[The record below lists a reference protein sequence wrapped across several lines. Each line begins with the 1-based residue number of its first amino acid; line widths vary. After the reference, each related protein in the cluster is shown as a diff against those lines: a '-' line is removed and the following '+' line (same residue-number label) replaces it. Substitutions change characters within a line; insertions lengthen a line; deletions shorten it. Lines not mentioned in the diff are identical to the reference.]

1 MKQTTFLLFTLLFLL
16 SGQTNGQPEKFD
28 NILYGVAYYHEYMP
42 MERLDEDIKLM
53 KDAGISVVRVGEST
67 WSLFEPREGEFE
79 FAWMDRIIDKMH
91 AAGIKVILGTP
102 TYSIPAWLW
111 YKHPEV
117 LLERMNGEKAYY
129 GIRTNTNITNP
140 TFLFYSERII
150 RKMMEHYVDHSG
162 IIGYQVD
169 NETTSRGV
177 NNYDFHVGFVNYLKK
192 KFKTPEN
199 LNKIW
204 GLQYWGMTIDSWE
217 ELAPR
222 DGITNTGYKLEWE
235 RYNRKAVADFLKW
248 QSEIVMEYKRDDQ
261 FIMHCFMPAVQDI
274 DQHESAKYMDMMAVN
289 VYHGQQDD
297 LTGNEIAFAGD
308 YFRSIK
314 DKNYLIT
321 ETNAQTIGWN
331 SRVQQPPYPGQM
343 RQNVYAHLGSGANM
357 VEYWHWHS
365 IHYGQET
372 YWKGVLSHDLQPN
385 RVYKEVT
392 KTAHELERFGK
403 KLVNLEKENKVAI
416 LFSHDSNDG
425 INAMPFN
432 NSGSPWSNEGNDF
445 YKNRLIGANVNGYN
459 ITYKYTT
466 NDLRLEK
473 EKGGVKTRY
482 FYSGTK
488 LLCEKDDSGKITK
501 VYTNDD
507 EGVLGVTR
515 YIYKDNGSFSHYQPL
530 YYLFDD
536 MGSIVVIT
544 NDLGRPV
551 QYYSYDPWGNVVNT
565 ENDPINNFTFIGRY
579 GGWKDWDTGFIQ
591 FWHRWYDPSV
601 GRWISRDPI
610 GIQGGINEYGYV
622 GNGAINYWDLDGLMY
637 DSYVADIVCDGSG
650 GFRIRYGIQYYILDL
665 SVRIC
670 LMRHENVHII
680 QYKYVYPNAC
690 KNKKDGEP
698 TGVNRIDSFECG
710 ACSVE
715 RKCLQDELNKCD
727 LNPEK
732 TKKIKMQLELVEKR
746 IKKHCK

>member
-432 NSGSPWSNEGNDF
+432 NSGSPNEGNDF
-445 YKNRLIGANVNGYN
+445 YKNSLVGRFHKILYHNNVGVDFVFPENPGFENYN
-459 ITYKYTT
+459 LVIIPSLYIAT
-466 NDLRLEK
+466 DELLEK
-473 EKGGVKTRY
+473 INQYVKNGGHVIMQFKSGFADENTMVRPMLAPGPLRESAG
-482 FYSGTK
+482 FYYQ
-488 LLCEKDDSGKITK
+488 E
-501 VYTNDD
+501 
-507 EGVLGVTR
+507 
-515 YIYKDNGSFSHYQPL
+515 FSN
-530 YYLFDD
+530 FD
-536 MGSIVVIT
+536 
-544 NDLGRPV
+544 
-551 QYYSYDPWGNVVNT
+551 
-565 ENDPINNFTFIGRY
+565 
-579 GGWKDWDTGFIQ
+579 
-591 FWHRWYDPSV
+591 
-601 GRWISRDPI
+601 
-610 GIQGGINEYGYV
+610 
-622 GNGAINYWDLDGLMY
+622 
-637 DSYVADIVCDGSG
+637 
-650 GFRIRYGIQYYILDL
+650 
-665 SVRIC
+665 
-670 LMRHENVHII
+670 
-680 QYKYVYPNAC
+680 
-690 KNKKDGEP
+690 
-698 TGVNRIDSFECG
+698 
-710 ACSVE
+710 
-715 RKCLQDELNKCD
+715 
-727 LNPEK
+727 
-732 TKKIKMQLELVEKR
+732 QLELKDNPFQVGEDQNTVNTWMEYIIPETAKALAFYDHQYFEKYPAITINNYGDGTLLYEGCMVSDAIQEKIIQQAIKRAEIKTPDQEIHWPLITKSGTNEDGNTIRYYYNYSSEPASFSFPYKGGTELISGEKVEGNETMT
-746 IKKHCK
+746 IKPWDLLIIEE

>member
-1 MKQTTFLLFTLLFLL
+1 MKSTIILMLCSLFLI
-16 SGQTNGQPEKFD
+16 SNAVKSQPAKFD

-117 LLERMNGEKAYY
+117 LLERQNGEKAYY
-129 GIRTNTNITNP
+129 GIRQNMDITNP
-140 TFLFYSERII
+140 TYLFYSERII
-150 RKMMEHYVDHSG
+150 RKMMEHYADHPG

-177 NNYDFHVGFVNYLKK
+177 NNYDFQVSFVNHLKK
-192 KFKTPEN
+192 KFGTPQN

-235 RYNRKAVADFLKW
+235 RFNRQAVADFLKW
-248 QSEIVMEYKRDDQ
+248 QSKIVMEYKRDDQ
-261 FIMHCFMPAVQDI
+261 FITHCFMPSVQDI
-274 DQHESAKYMDMMAVN
+274 DQIESAKYMDVMAVN

-308 YFRSIK
+308 FFRSVK
-314 DKNYLIT
+314 DKNYLVT

-385 RVYKEVT
+385 RAYKEVT
-392 KTAHELERFGK
+392 KTAHELQKIGK
-403 KLVNLEKENKVAI
+403 KLVNLEKDNKVAI

-425 INAMPFN
+425 INAMPFDK
-432 NSGSPWSNEGNDF
+432 SGSPWSNEGNDF
-445 YKNRLIGANVNGYN
+445 YKNQLVGQFHKILYQNNIGVDFIFPEKPEFENYDLVIIPSLYIATDELLGKINQYVENGGHVIMQFKSGFADENTMVRPMLAPGPLRKSAGFYYQEFSNFDNLKLKDNPFQVDEDQNSVNTWMEYIIPETAKPLAFYDHKYFEKYPAIMINNYGEGTMLYEGTMVSDAIQEKIIRQEVERAGLKTPDQELHWPLI
-459 ITYKYTT
+459 TK
-466 NDLRLEK
+466 
-473 EKGGVKTRY
+473 
-482 FYSGTK
+482 SGTN
-488 LLCEKDDSGKITK
+488 EA
-501 VYTNDD
+501 
-507 EGVLGVTR
+507 
-515 YIYKDNGSFSHYQPL
+515 
-530 YYLFDD
+530 
-536 MGSIVVIT
+536 
-544 NDLGRPV
+544 
-551 QYYSYDPWGNVVNT
+551 GNT
-565 ENDPINNFTFIGRY
+565 
-579 GGWKDWDTGFIQ
+579 
-591 FWHRWYDPSV
+591 
-601 GRWISRDPI
+601 
-610 GIQGGINEYGYV
+610 
-622 GNGAINYWDLDGLMY
+622 
-637 DSYVADIVCDGSG
+637 
-650 GFRIRYGIQYYILDL
+650 IRYYYNY
-665 SVRIC
+665 SS
-670 LMRHENVHII
+670 
-680 QYKYVYPNAC
+680 
-690 KNKKDGEP
+690 EP
-698 TGVNRIDSFECG
+698 ASFEYPYNAG
-710 ACSVE
+710 T
-715 RKCLQDELNKCD
+715 ELISG
-727 LNPEK
+727 EK
-732 TKKIKMQLELVEKR
+732 VGSKAELTIEPWDVLIIEE
-746 IKKHCK
+746 